1 MSAIALRKYA
11 VAASFIALVILVTMF
26 DLGVAFPKG

>member
-11 VAASFIALVILVTMF
+11 VGASFIALVILVMMF
-26 DLGVAFPKG
+26 DLSIAFPKG